1 MATAKIFHQYPL
13 YLRGYRSEVNMKL
26 IKLKNLAQMYGGSSK
41 VETEESFENDEVE
54 VFITFIF
61 ENLDLMKVWASNIST
76 I

>member
-1 MATAKIFHQYPL
+1 
-13 YLRGYRSEVNMKL
+13 
-26 IKLKNLAQMYGGSSK
+26 MYGGSSK